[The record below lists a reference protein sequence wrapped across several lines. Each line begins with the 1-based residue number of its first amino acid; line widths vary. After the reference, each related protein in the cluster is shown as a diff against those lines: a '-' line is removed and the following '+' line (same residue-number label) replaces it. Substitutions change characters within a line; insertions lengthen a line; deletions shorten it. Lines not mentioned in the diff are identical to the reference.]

1 MRHTKIVATLSDIN
15 SEPSFIRILFE
26 SGMNVA
32 RLNTAHLTLEKTKK
46 LIDNIREVSDKI
58 AILVDTKGPEI
69 RTCSMQNEIFVSEG
83 QEVRFSY
90 KQDPT
95 QFIDVCVNHEAFV
108 SDLIPGNRILID
120 DGEIAAS
127 VKSKHPE
134 YLICTI
140 ENSGIIKNNKSVNVP
155 GVVTNLPALSEKD
168 KAFIKFA
175 AENEVDFIAH
185 SFVRSKEDVFEVQEL
200 LDSYNSKIKII
211 SKIENL
217 DGVEN
222 IDDILEHSYGI
233 MVARGDLGIE
243 IPPEQIPIVQRNLIR
258 KSIMYKKAVIVA
270 TQMLHSMI
278 KHPRPT
284 RAEVN
289 DVASAVYSHADAVML
304 SGETAIGK
312 YPVEAVRTMARIAME
327 VERDQDK
334 DQDKISPPI
343 RNEIP
348 AYLAQSA
355 IRSAGDLNP
364 KAIVTSTTSGKTARY
379 LASYRPDIPIYAI
392 CHSKR
397 VVRELALTYGVV
409 PSYGPFK
416 RDRLQIQKAAI
427 QSLLEDKTFQLEDL
441 VIYVG
446 GRFGKE
452 GEASYMDISTALKM
466 FKSTSQQHND
476 QEDDVT

>member
-1 MRHTKIVATLSDIN
+1 MRHTKIVATLSDMN
-15 SEPSFIRILFE
+15 SDPTFIRMLFE
-26 SGMNVA
+26 AGMNVA
-32 RLNTAHLTLEKTKK
+32 RLNSAHLNLEKTKK
-46 LIDNIREVSDKI
+46 IIDNIREVSENI

-69 RTCSMQNEIFVSEG
+69 RTCSMQNEVFVSEG

-90 KQDPT
+90 KQDPG
-95 QFIDVCVNHEAFV
+95 QLIDVCVNHAAFV
-108 SDLIPGNRILID
+108 TELMPGNRILID
-120 DGEIAAS
+120 DGDIAAV

-134 YLICTI
+134 FLICTI

-155 GVVTNLPALSEKD
+155 GVVTKLPALSEKD

-185 SFVRSKEDVFEVQEL
+185 SFVRSKEDVFEVQSL
-200 LDSYNSKIKII
+200 LDRYNSKIKII

-222 IDDILEHSYGI
+222 IDEILEHSYGI

-243 IPPEQIPIVQRNLIR
+243 IPPEKIPIVQRNLIR
-258 KSIMYKKAVIVA
+258 KSIMCKKAVIVA

-278 KHPRPT
+278 NNPRPT

-289 DVASAVYSHADAVML
+289 DVASAVYSRADAVML

-312 YPVEAVRTMARIAME
+312 YPAEAVRIMARIARE
-327 VERDQDK
+327 VEQDRDK
-334 DQDKISPPI
+334 DHELINPPI

-379 LASYRPDIPIYAI
+379 LAAYRPDIPVYAI

-397 VVRELALTYGVV
+397 VVRELGLSFGVV

-427 QSLLEDKTFQLEDL
+427 QALLEDKTFQLDDL

-452 GEASYMDISTALKM
+452 GEASYMDISTAIKM

-476 QEDDVT
+476 QEEDAT